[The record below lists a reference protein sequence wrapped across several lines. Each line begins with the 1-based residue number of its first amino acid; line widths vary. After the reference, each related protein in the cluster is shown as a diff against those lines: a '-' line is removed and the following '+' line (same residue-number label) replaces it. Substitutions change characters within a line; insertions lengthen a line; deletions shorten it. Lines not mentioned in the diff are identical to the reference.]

1 MSKSNR
7 IDGQTKPLVLAFPI
21 FIELLL
27 FMIMGNVDT
36 IMLSRY
42 SDLAVAAVGNAN
54 QILNT
59 LLILFNITTAA
70 TGIMVAQYLGASK
83 KEHLN
88 QIYTMGYTMN
98 IVLAVTISLGLY
110 LFQIPFFKAIN
121 MPMELYQDTQSYLN
135 TILIFLFVPALFTLS
150 SMILKSHGI
159 TKLSMYL
166 ALIMN
171 VINVVGN
178 YIFLFGPFGLPVL
191 GVRGVAISTVLSRS
205 IAVSIMLYVLF
216 KHLKISVKIKNLIP
230 FPKVLFKQFIKLGLP
245 SAGEPISY
253 QFSQMVIF
261 SFINLMGTTSVTT
274 RIYVQILVWFTFLGS
289 MAIAQANQII
299 VGHLIGANEEDRA
312 QAMIL
317 KSFKQSLA
325 ITLCVSIVF
334 ILFRHSMLKIFTSN
348 PEIIKL
354 GATLLVIDLFV
365 EIGRVANLVIIG
377 AFKAAGDVNYPVLVG
392 ILSMWLISTL
402 GAYVL
407 GIHFGLGLV
416 GIWIAMASDEMFRG
430 LLMFR
435 RLKNG
440 KWKGKRIVM

>member
-1 MSKSNR
+1 MSKFKK
-7 IDGQTKPLVLAFPI
+7 IDGQTQPLVLALPI

-27 FMIMGNVDT
+27 FMVMGNVDT

-83 KEHLN
+83 KESLN
-88 QIYTMGYTMN
+88 QIYTMGYAMN
-98 IVLAVTISLGLY
+98 IFLAVSISLGLY
-110 LFQIPFFKAIN
+110 LFQMPFFKAIN
-121 MPMELYQDTQSYLN
+121 MPLELYRDTQSYLN
-135 TILIFLFVPALFTLS
+135 TILMFLFVPALFTLS

-166 ALIMN
+166 ALVMN
-171 VINVVGN
+171 IVNVVGN

-191 GVRGVAISTVLSRS
+191 GVRGVAISTVVSRS
-205 IAVSIMLYVLF
+205 IAVAIMMYVLF
-216 KHLKISVKIKNLIP
+216 KHLRISIKLKNLIP
-230 FPKVLFKQFIKLGLP
+230 FPLNLFKQFIKLGLP

-261 SFINLMGTTSVTT
+261 SFINLMGTTTVTT

-299 VGHLIGANEEDRA
+299 VGHLIGANQEEQA
-312 QAMIL
+312 QKMIL

-325 ITLCVSIVF
+325 ITLSISLLF
-334 ILFRHSMLKIFTSN
+334 IFFRHSLLKIFTSN

-377 AFKAAGDVNYPVLVG
+377 AFKAAGDVNYPVVVG
-392 ILSMWLISTL
+392 IFSMWLISTL

-407 GIHFGLGLV
+407 GVHLGFGLV
-416 GIWIAMASDEMFRG
+416 GIWIAMAADEMFRG

-435 RLKNG
+435 RLRNG

>member
-1 MSKSNR
+1 MSKFKK
-7 IDGQTKPLVLAFPI
+7 IDGSTQPLVLALPI

-42 SDLAVAAVGNAN
+42 SDLAVASVGNAN

-83 KEHLN
+83 KESLN
-88 QIYTMGYTMN
+88 QIYTMGYAMN
-98 IVLAVTISLGLY
+98 IILAVSISIGLY
-110 LFQIPFFKAIN
+110 LFQMPFFKAIN
-121 MPMELYQDTQSYLN
+121 MPLELYTDTQAYLN
-135 TILIFLFVPALFTLS
+135 TTLLFLFVPALFTLS

-171 VINVVGN
+171 IVNVIGN

-191 GVRGVAISTVLSRS
+191 GVKGVAISTVVSRS
-205 IAVSIMLYVLF
+205 IAVVIMLYVLF
-216 KHLKISVKIKNLIP
+216 KHLRISINPKNLLP
-230 FPKVLFKQFIKLGLP
+230 FPMPLFKRFIKLGLP

-261 SFINLMGTTSVTT
+261 SFINLMGTTTVTT

-299 VGHLIGANEEDRA
+299 VGHLIGANQEDRA
-312 QAMIL
+312 QKMIL
-317 KSFKQSLA
+317 KSFIQSLA
-325 ITLCVSIVF
+325 ITLSVSLVF
-334 ILFRHSMLKIFTSN
+334 VLFRHSLLKIFTSN
-348 PEIIKL
+348 PDIIRL
-354 GATLLVIDLFV
+354 GATILVIDLFV
-365 EIGRVANLVIIG
+365 EVGRVANLVIIG
-377 AFKAAGDVNYPVLVG
+377 AFKAAGDVNYPVIVG
-392 ILSMWLISTL
+392 IFSMWLISTL

-407 GIHFGLGLV
+407 GIHFGMGLV
-416 GIWIAMASDEMFRG
+416 GIWIAMAADEIFRG
-430 LLMFR
+430 ILMFR
-435 RLKNG
+435 RLRNG
-440 KWKGKRIVM
+440 RWKGKRIVM

>member
-1 MSKSNR
+1 MSKFKK
-7 IDGQTKPLVLAFPI
+7 IDGQTQPLVLALPI

-27 FMIMGNVDT
+27 FMVMGNVDT

-83 KEHLN
+83 KESLN
-88 QIYTMGYTMN
+88 QIYTMGYAMN
-98 IVLAVTISLGLY
+98 IFLAVSISLGLY
-110 LFQIPFFKAIN
+110 LFQMPFFKAIN
-121 MPMELYQDTQSYLN
+121 MPLELYRDTQSYLN
-135 TILIFLFVPALFTLS
+135 TILMFLFVPALFTLS

-166 ALIMN
+166 ALVMN
-171 VINVVGN
+171 IVNVVGN

-191 GVRGVAISTVLSRS
+191 GVRGVAISTVVSRS
-205 IAVSIMLYVLF
+205 IAVAIMMYVLF
-216 KHLKISVKIKNLIP
+216 KHLRISIKLKNLIP
-230 FPKVLFKQFIKLGLP
+230 FPLNLFKQFIKLGLP

-261 SFINLMGTTSVTT
+261 SFINLMGTTTVTT

-299 VGHLIGANEEDRA
+299 VGHLIGANQEEHA
-312 QAMIL
+312 QKMIL

-325 ITLCVSIVF
+325 ITLSISLLF
-334 ILFRHSMLKIFTSN
+334 IFFRHSLLKIFTSN

-377 AFKAAGDVNYPVLVG
+377 AFKAAGDVNYPVVVG
-392 ILSMWLISTL
+392 IFSMWLISTL

-407 GIHFGLGLV
+407 GVHLGFGLV
-416 GIWIAMASDEMFRG
+416 GIWIAMAADEMFRG

-435 RLKNG
+435 RLRNG

>member
-1 MSKSNR
+1 MSKFKK
-7 IDGQTKPLVLAFPI
+7 IDGQTQPLVLALPI

-27 FMIMGNVDT
+27 FMVMGNVDT

-83 KEHLN
+83 KESLN
-88 QIYTMGYTMN
+88 QIYTMGYAMN
-98 IVLAVTISLGLY
+98 IFLAVSISLGLY
-110 LFQIPFFKAIN
+110 LFQMPFFKAIN
-121 MPMELYQDTQSYLN
+121 MPLELYRDTQSYLN
-135 TILIFLFVPALFTLS
+135 TILMFLFVPALFTLS

-166 ALIMN
+166 ALVMN
-171 VINVVGN
+171 IVNVVGN

-191 GVRGVAISTVLSRS
+191 GVRGVAISTVVSRS
-205 IAVSIMLYVLF
+205 IAVAIMMYVLF
-216 KHLKISVKIKNLIP
+216 KHLRISIKLKNLIP
-230 FPKVLFKQFIKLGLP
+230 FPLNLFKQFVKLGLP

-261 SFINLMGTTSVTT
+261 SFINLMGTTTVTT

-299 VGHLIGANEEDRA
+299 VGHLIGANQEEQA
-312 QAMIL
+312 QKMIL

-325 ITLCVSIVF
+325 ITLSISLLF
-334 ILFRHSMLKIFTSN
+334 IFFRHSLLKIFTSN

-377 AFKAAGDVNYPVLVG
+377 AFKAAGDVNYPVVVG
-392 ILSMWLISTL
+392 IFSMWLISTL

-407 GIHFGLGLV
+407 GVHLGFGLV
-416 GIWIAMASDEMFRG
+416 GIWIAMAADEMFRG

-435 RLKNG
+435 RLRNG